1 MAEGI
6 IMEEDKVRQ
15 IIHYVYIVKCADNT
29 LYTGWTT
36 DLAGRIKAHNC
47 GKGAKY
53 TKGRGPV
60 ILCYSESFETM
71 GEALKRER
79 QIKKLNRA
87 KKLKIINGLQEKT
100 PIVI

>member
-1 MAEGI
+1 
-6 IMEEDKVRQ
+6 MEEDKDRQ
-15 IIHYVYIVKCADNT
+15 TIHYVYIVQCADNT

-60 ILCYSESFETM
+60 TLCYSEFFETM
-71 GEALKRER
+71 SEALKRER
-79 QIKKLNRA
+79 QIKKLNRS
-87 KKLKIINGLQEKT
+87 KKLKIINGFLRKT
-100 PIVI
+100 PINI